1 MKVTCKTNN
10 LIYDKQPHYFISLT
24 IGKSY
29 QVLDISE
36 NPKFR
41 VYGSDLKTLFYQIED
56 NSGLTGYYPSQLFK
70 SPSEARDEKINELLK

>member
-41 VYGSDLKTLFYQIED
+41 VYGGDLKTLFYQIED
-56 NSGLTGYYPSQLFK
+56 RRIYIIYIFDTRQDPK
-70 SPSEARDEKINELLK
+70 KII

>member
-1 MKVTCKTNN
+1 MEVICKTNN
-10 LIYDKQPHYFISLT
+10 LIYNKQPHYFISLT

-41 VYGSDLKTLFYQIED
+41 VYGGDLKTKFYQIKD
-56 NSGLTGYYPSQLFK
+56 NSGVSGYYPHQLFK
-70 SPSEARDEKINELLK
+70 SPEEIREEKLNQILK